1 MRDEDKA
8 SAAAVA
14 EKLYRVGFGVVATRG
29 TAAFFAA
36 RGVPAD
42 TVNKVQDGSPHIGDQ
57 VKKGE
62 IAMVIN
68 TPTDAHSHADSY
80 HIRRWALDY
89 QVPYFTTIAGAE
101 AAAEGIEYLNHREF
115 DVKALQDYGAPS
127 LP

>member
-1 MRDEDKA
+1 MRLPRSGRVFISVRDEDKA

-14 EKLYRVGFGVVATRG
+14 EKLHRVGFGVVATRG

-68 TPTDAHSHADSY
+68 TPTDAHSHAASY
-80 HIRRWALDY
+80 HIRR
-89 QVPYFTTIAGAE
+89 
-101 AAAEGIEYLNHREF
+101 
-115 DVKALQDYGAPS
+115 
-127 LP
+127 